1 MSLLEIQNLSLG
13 FKGVKALNDIHI
25 QAGPGK
31 ITAVIGPNGAGKTS
45 LFNCISGLYHPQEGS
60 ITFDGGPLLGQKP
73 TSIAE
78 LGIARTF
85 QNLALF
91 EYLTVLENIQL
102 GRHSHYRSRWWQDL
116 FFSQK
121 ATEEELRH
129 REHIEDIIDFL
140 NLESVR
146 DMPVSVLP
154 YGILKRVEL
163 ARALAMNPKLLLLDE
178 PAAGLNREATED
190 LARYIVDIQEER
202 GVAILLIEH
211 DLSFVFDLAE
221 SIYVLDFG
229 RNIAHGSPDE
239 MRKNPKVTEVYA
251 GPAFDQ
257 GDKA

>member
-1 MSLLEIQNLSLG
+1 MSLLHIRNLSLG
-13 FKGVKALNDIHI
+13 FKGVKALSGISIEAD
-25 QAGPGK
+25 PGK

-45 LFNCISGLYHPQEGS
+45 LFNCISGLYHPQEGT
-60 ITFDGGPLLGQKP
+60 IDFDGAPLLGQKP
-73 TSIAE
+73 TAIAE
-78 LGIARTF
+78 RGVARTF

-102 GRHSHYRSRWWQDL
+102 GRHSHYRSHWWQDL
-116 FFSQK
+116 FFSSK
-121 ATEEELRH
+121 ATAEELRH
-129 REHIEDIIDFL
+129 RAFIEDIIDFL

-163 ARALAMNPKLLLLDE
+163 ARALAMEPKLLLLDE

-229 RNIAHGSPDE
+229 KNIANGPPE
-239 MRKNPKVTEVYA
+239 KMRKDPKVAEVYA
-251 GPAFDQ
+251 GPSFAQ
-257 GDKA
+257 ESAS

>member
-1 MSLLEIQNLSLG
+1 MSLLEINNLSLG
-13 FKGVKALNDIHI
+13 FKGVKALSSVSIEAD
-25 QAGPGK
+25 PGQ

-60 ITFDGGPLLGQKP
+60 IKFDGQPLLGEKP
-73 TSIAE
+73 TAIAE
-78 LGIARTF
+78 RGIARTF

-102 GRHSHYRSRWWQDL
+102 GRHSHYRSHWWQDL
-116 FFSQK
+116 FFSSN
-121 ATEEELRH
+121 ATKEELRN
-129 REHIEDIIDFL
+129 REFIEDIIDFL

-163 ARALAMNPKLLLLDE
+163 ARALAMEPKLLLLDE

-229 RNIAHGSPDE
+229 RNIANGPPAE
-239 MRKNPKVTEVYA
+239 MRKNPKVAEVYA
-251 GPAFDQ
+251 GPSFNEEAP
-257 GDKA
+257 A

>member
-1 MSLLEIQNLSLG
+1 MRSLNTSPCSKTFSSE
-13 FKGVKALNDIHI
+13 DTHI
-25 QAGPGK
+25 TVHGGGK
-31 ITAVIGPNGAGKTS
+31 IS
-45 LFNCISGLYHPQEGS
+45 SF
-60 ITFDGGPLLGQKP
+60 
-73 TSIAE
+73 
-78 LGIARTF
+78 
-85 QNLALF
+85 
-91 EYLTVLENIQL
+91 LE
-102 GRHSHYRSRWWQDL
+102 
-116 FFSQK
+116 K

-229 RNIAHGSPDE
+229 RNIAHGPPDE
-239 MRKNPKVTEVYA
+239 MRKESESNRSLCRTHFRP
-251 GPAFDQ
+251 
-257 GDKA
+257 GDRA

>member
-1 MSLLEIQNLSLG
+1 MSLLEIKDLSLG
-13 FKGVKALNDIHI
+13 FKGVKALSSISIEAN
-25 QAGPGK
+25 PGK

-60 ITFDGGPLLGQKP
+60 IVFDGSPLLGNKP
-73 TSIAE
+73 TQIAE
-78 LGIARTF
+78 RGIARTF

-102 GRHSHYRSRWWQDL
+102 GRHSHYRSHWWQDL
-116 FFSQK
+116 FFTGG
-121 ATEEELRH
+121 ATSEELNNRA
-129 REHIEDIIDFL
+129 HIEEIIDFL

-163 ARALAMNPKLLLLDE
+163 ARALAMGPKLLLLDE

-202 GVAILLIEH
+202 GIAILLIEH

-229 RNIAHGSPDE
+229 RNIANGSPEE
-239 MRKNPKVTEVYA
+239 MRKNPKVIEVYS
-251 GPAFDQ
+251 GPDVCTESTQ
-257 GDKA
+257 